1 LEVHPSTAWLPAQT
15 FPQLLQLDGSVLVFT
30 QVEPHNVVAPLV
42 LLLQLWAHLG
52 GVPLHV
58 GLPPLGGGHAAHVV
72 PQELIDSLLSGM
84 HVPLQLC
91 SPDGH
96 LQTELWHVMPPVH
109 AVPQLPQ
116 LFWSLESVT
125 QP

>member
-1 LEVHPSTAWLPAQT
+1 VHPSTAWLPAQT
-15 FPQLLQLDGSVLVFT
+15 FPQLPQLDGSLLWST
-30 QVEPHNVVAPLV
+30 QLEPHKIAPL
-42 LLLQLWAHLG
+42 LQVWPHLG
-52 GVPLHV
+52 GVPAHV
-58 GLPPLGGGHAAHVV
+58 GNAPAPPGGGHAMHEV

-96 LQTELWHVMPPVH
+96 LQFELWQVMPPVQG
-109 AVPQLPQ
+109 VPQLPQ